1 MAGKLGMTTKSWVK
15 DFDLAFLRKI
25 EEENQFLRGYLE
37 ERFFSEFRLRWR
49 DTSATRER
57 EHSLVLVSVSSI
69 IYSYFYFS
77 FRRKF

>member
-1 MAGKLGMTTKSWVK
+1 MAQKYDGKLGMTTKSWVK

-49 DTSATRER
+49 DTSATKERER
-57 EHSLVLVSVSSI
+57 ETTTNTH
-69 IYSYFYFS
+69 
-77 FRRKF
+77 